1 MDGIKSTTKS
11 QISPGDLAVDGIFT
25 GIEAGIVMA
34 VFLAAVSAQNH
45 ISPVELLS
53 TFSFKSSPTWISGL
67 LTHLA
72 VSSIYGIFF
81 SIGTYFIFRRSSTL
95 KVSFFV
101 PFSGLIYGS
110 LLWIAAEYYLF
121 DLTAVQLKEV
131 PTNILLAAHLIFGL
145 ALGFLVQRRRRS
157 TFSQSQ
163 IANLK

>member
-1 MDGIKSTTKS
+1 MDGIKSITKP

-25 GIEAGIVMA
+25 GIEAGIIMA
-34 VFLAAVSAQNH
+34 VYLVAVSAQNH

-53 TFSFKSSPTWISGL
+53 AFSFSSSPTWISGL

-81 SIGTYFIFRRSSTL
+81 NIGIYFTFCKSSSL

-110 LLWIAAEYYLF
+110 LLWIAAEFYLF
-121 DLTAVQLKEV
+121 DFTTFQLKAM
-131 PTNILLAAHLIFGL
+131 PANILLVAHLIYGVV
-145 ALGFLVQRRRRS
+145 LGILVQRRRRS
-157 TFSQSQ
+157 TFS
-163 IANLK
+163 